1 MRRARW
7 QRAFSS
13 TAARSEIRDVALLP
27 DRIMPKYHRM
37 SCHLL
42 FLVDL
47 LKTLDSQ
54 TSDLLT
60 LQWPSPPRNILMVKK
75 NRAPAINESVIEY
88 AKYGLLCGRLL

>member
-1 MRRARW
+1 MRRAPW

-47 LKTLDSQ
+47 LKNPRFANQRPPYPTMAF
-54 TSDLLT
+54 
-60 LQWPSPPRNILMVKK
+60 PS
-75 NRAPAINESVIEY
+75 S
-88 AKYGLLCGRLL
+88 KYPDGEEE